1 LSAKRPEHD
10 WELERFKEAQ
20 NRPASGF
27 DSALRELQAGGKR
40 GHWIWY
46 VFPQLAG
53 LGGSSA
59 SQFYAIRSL
68 AEAEEYLRDPV
79 LRPRLL
85 AVTATVAEQVSKGA
99 SLETLMGSSTDAL
112 KLVSSLTLFG
122 HAAKLLHAAD
132 GLAAYGT
139 LARSA
144 AEVLNAAAVQG
155 YGPCQYTIDR
165 LASADRQ
172 P

>member
-1 LSAKRPEHD
+1 MLSAKRPD
-10 WELERFKEAQ
+10 GDSALARFKEAQ
-20 NRPASGF
+20 DQPGSGF
-27 DSALRELQAGGKR
+27 ECALRELQAGAKR
-40 GHWIWY
+40 SHWIWY

-59 SQFYAIRSL
+59 SRFYGIRSL
-68 AEAEEYLRDPV
+68 AEAEEYLRDRV

-85 AVTATVAEQVSKGA
+85 SVTAAVAQHISQGA

-122 HAAKLLHAAD
+122 HAAKLLHAGD

-139 LARSA
+139 LARLA
-144 AEVLNAAAVQG
+144 ADVLNAAAVQG
-155 YGPCQYTIDR
+155 YGPCQYTIGR
-165 LASADRQ
+165 LV